1 MKISSVLVL
10 LLLNLTLSGATYYVS
25 PSGSDSN
32 PGTISQPFFTLNKAW
47 TVVGAGDIIYM
58 RGGTYNYGATGTTLS
73 GKNGSA
79 GSPISILAYP
89 GEYPV
94 IDYMGTAR
102 SSQLIGISI
111 SSASYLYLKGIR
123 VTRIS
128 QAWNGS
134 NYINQY
140 GLRINSNVSQC
151 TFERM
156 ETDHIGGWGISNWG
170 QSGVHDLLYLN
181 CDSHNNADPGSGDN
195 YSYGGADGFQNEGSA
210 TGITF
215 RGCRSWSNSDDGWDI
230 RTVDGI
236 FTLENCWSFW
246 NGYREDGV
254 TKGGDGE
261 GLKLGNSI
269 VTNRSDTRRF
279 VRNCLVFE
287 NRWTGME
294 SAQDDYGYI
303 GVEVYNTVVYGNGE
317 GINFNYA
324 GPTLIRNSV
333 SYNNGSADRIGGG
346 GGTCTH
352 DHNSFDSSPA
362 IIVSNADFVSVSSKG
377 VNGERQSDGS
387 LPVSNYLKLAS
398 GSKFIDAGVNVGI
411 PYGGNAPDLG
421 AFEIQTSAITQAIP
435 IYSSSVVENATPSLL
450 SMTYNMTLANVVP
463 VASSFSVRINSVVR
477 TVTAVVVSGT
487 KVQLTLASPVVSGD
501 VVTVTYTIP
510 ASNPLQTTSGG
521 QAIAISAQPVT
532 NNINSI
538 KPVYVSAAI
547 ENATPS
553 LLSMTYNMTLA
564 NVVPVASAFSVSV
577 NSVTRTVTTIAV
589 SGTKVQLTLASPIVS
604 SDVVTVTYTKPA
616 NNPLQ
621 TTPGGIAASISN
633 QAVINNRINVA
644 PTAVITSPVTNSSF
658 TALSSIT
665 ITANALDADGSV
677 SVVEFYSG
685 TIRIGSTSAA
695 PYSFTWSNVAAG
707 TYSLTA
713 IAADNLNK
721 KTTSSV
727 VSISVINGKPT
738 ANRHPLVRISN
749 PRKGIVYDKLSTIT
763 IDAIASDPDGTVTKV
778 EFYNSTVRL
787 VELTSA
793 PYTYTWKDVAAG
805 SYSITAI
812 ATDNLND
819 TTVSTPVEFVVGAK
833 VKYDANSDIVK
844 LYPNPNDGHFSIEF
858 LNPLQNEKSE
868 IVITDLAGK
877 QIYNSP
883 ILKEETLKQFDLSSS
898 KSGIY
903 VMLIKDK
910 EILVTK
916 KFIKN

>member
-1 MKISSVLVL
+1 
-10 LLLNLTLSGATYYVS
+10 
-25 PSGSDSN
+25 
-32 PGTISQPFFTLNKAW
+32 
-47 TVVGAGDIIYM
+47 
-58 RGGTYNYGATGTTLS
+58 
-73 GKNGSA
+73 
-79 GSPISILAYP
+79 
-89 GEYPV
+89 
-94 IDYMGTAR
+94 
-102 SSQLIGISI
+102 
-111 SSASYLYLKGIR
+111 
-123 VTRIS
+123 
-128 QAWNGS
+128 
-134 NYINQY
+134 
-140 GLRINSNVSQC
+140 
-151 TFERM
+151 
-156 ETDHIGGWGISNWG
+156 
-170 QSGVHDLLYLN
+170 
-181 CDSHNNADPGSGDN
+181 
-195 YSYGGADGFQNEGSA
+195 
-210 TGITF
+210 
-215 RGCRSWSNSDDGWDI
+215 
-230 RTVDGI
+230 
-236 FTLENCWSFW
+236 
-246 NGYREDGV
+246 
-254 TKGGDGE
+254 
-261 GLKLGNSI
+261 
-269 VTNRSDTRRF
+269 
-279 VRNCLVFE
+279 
-287 NRWTGME
+287 
-294 SAQDDYGYI
+294 
-303 GVEVYNTVVYGNGE
+303 
-317 GINFNYA
+317 
-324 GPTLIRNSV
+324 
-333 SYNNGSADRIGGG
+333 
-346 GGTCTH
+346 
-352 DHNSFDSSPA
+352 
-362 IIVSNADFVSVSSKG
+362 

-685 TIRIGSTSAA
+685 TTRIGSTSAA